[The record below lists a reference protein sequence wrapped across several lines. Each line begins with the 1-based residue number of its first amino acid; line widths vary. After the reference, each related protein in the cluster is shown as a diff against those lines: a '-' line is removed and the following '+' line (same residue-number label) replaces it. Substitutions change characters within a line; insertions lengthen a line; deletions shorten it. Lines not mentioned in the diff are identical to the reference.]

1 MTQVKDVVVS
11 YVDAFNRGDLDALCE
26 LFTPDALIW
35 GVLGWGSIEQ
45 VRPIWKDLIE
55 CLTMKLHIED
65 IISEGKIVAV
75 RYTETGRLARPF
87 RGTGTIGKEYELIAM
102 EWFEISNG
110 KIARR
115 WGARDFASQARQL
128 DMQIT

>member
-1 MTQVKDVVVS
+1 MTQIKDVVVS

-35 GVLGWGSIEQ
+35 GVLGWGSVEQ
-45 VRPIWKDLIE
+45 VRPIWKDLTE

-65 IISEGKIVAV
+65 IISEGNIVAV
-75 RYTETGRLARPF
+75 RYTETGKLVKPF
-87 RGTGTIGKEYELIAM
+87 RGTGKIGNEYELIAM